1 MTANRQSDRSPAPG
15 ISPEPTHLSSEIASP
30 SAAPRK
36 PDSPKPGQRNAVKI
50 AFDRVMS
57 ALHGD
62 KYMVDAYPPAE
73 REHAAASDDA
83 GLRAR

>member
-15 ISPEPTHLSSEIASP
+15 IIPEATHVKTGVASP

-36 PDSPKPGQRNAVKI
+36 PDDPKPGQRNPAKM

-62 KYMVDAYPPAE
+62 KYMVKAYPPTE
-73 REHAAASDDA
+73 REDAAALADA